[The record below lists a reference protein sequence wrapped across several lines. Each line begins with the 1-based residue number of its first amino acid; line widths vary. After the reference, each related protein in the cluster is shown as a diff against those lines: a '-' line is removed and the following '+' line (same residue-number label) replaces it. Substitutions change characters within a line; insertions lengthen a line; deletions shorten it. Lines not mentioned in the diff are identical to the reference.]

1 MTRNDIKRQ
10 TLIEWGKKCE
20 ISSHKVFARLE
31 NISTIVFSEYEVTK
45 KKERHTSPMIQFIL
59 AEIKYMNKVNTTK
72 HIRNKQKRRM
82 INVWQRKQKPKMEIV
97 RFLMFTNSIW

>member
-45 KKERHTSPMIQFIL
+45 KKKDTQAQWYNLSWLRS
-59 AEIKYMNKVNTTK
+59 NTWTK
-72 HIRNKQKRRM
+72 STQPN
-82 INVWQRKQKPKMEIV
+82 
-97 RFLMFTNSIW
+97 T